1 MSQNIVS
8 MELSTEQWAQL
19 DAALTTIEQ
28 LLSGL
33 VSLTPDERVR
43 MIKMGDASEA
53 FCRKALDVMGENPIV
68 LAGNFDLPEMRR
80 DLATRDA
87 LGARRV
93 RLARLLEKANDTTM
107 ALGSDVMAGAL
118 EGYAFLKIAGKGEGL
133 HGLRKVLSRRF
144 EGGGRKPDTAVA
156 RVVEPA

>member
-19 DAALTTIEQ
+19 DAALTTIEG
-28 LLSGL
+28 LLAGM
-33 VSLTPDERVR
+33 VSLTPEARQR
-43 MIKMGDASEA
+43 MLKMGDASEA
-53 FCRKALDVMGENPIV
+53 FCRKALDVMGENPTV
-68 LAGNFDLPEMRR
+68 LAGNFDLAEMRR

-87 LGARRV
+87 LGSRLV
-93 RLARLLEKANDTTM
+93 RLSRLFEKANDTTM

-144 EGGGRKPDTAVA
+144 DGGPRKAETVVRAVP
-156 RVVEPA
+156 EPA